1 MVLLIKPRYCKMKK
15 LFAGMLLTLVL
26 STSGCCSLFASD
38 KDLLLEIRDDLA
50 ESVRPTFVEALDK
63 AVGPDG
69 EPLYIDAKRTEKANL
84 VDQMIESVDRV
95 YPPTDEEGEPAPYKP
110 APLPWAGE

>member
-1 MVLLIKPRYCKMKK
+1 
-15 LFAGMLLTLVL
+15 MLLTLVL

-38 KDLLLEIRDDLA
+38 KDLLLEIRDDLS
-50 ESVRPTFVEALDK
+50 ESVRPTLVEALDK

-84 VDQMIESVDRV
+84 VDGIIGSIDRV
-95 YPPTDEEGEPAPYKP
+95 YPPTDDDGEPAPYEP
-110 APLPWAGE
+110 APLPWESE